1 MDFRQR
7 KMHAPVVIKSLL
19 FIYDFY
25 IAGVVAQQTRR
36 WFEYFRK
43 EQFTSETTK
52 PKMVWRTQG
61 TRNIFPHCVGPIKWK
76 YTTRFDIYTMLA

>member
-1 MDFRQR
+1 MCCIESIYKYGNTFCCWLKADKKGKTKLNNMDFRQR

-25 IAGVVAQQTRR
+25 IAGVVAQQSRR

-52 PKMVWRTQG
+52 PKMV
-61 TRNIFPHCVGPIKWK
+61 
-76 YTTRFDIYTMLA
+76 